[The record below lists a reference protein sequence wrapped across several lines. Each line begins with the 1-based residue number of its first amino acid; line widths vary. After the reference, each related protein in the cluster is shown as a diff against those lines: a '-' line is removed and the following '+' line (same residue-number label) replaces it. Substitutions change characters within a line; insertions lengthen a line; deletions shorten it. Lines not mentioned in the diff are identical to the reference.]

1 MKNVDVAHVGFKMLC
16 VNEYDEIYLQLLL
29 LQSSYP
35 VAMEP
40 EDKLRADII

>member
-1 MKNVDVAHVGFKMLC
+1 MWVSKIKMLC